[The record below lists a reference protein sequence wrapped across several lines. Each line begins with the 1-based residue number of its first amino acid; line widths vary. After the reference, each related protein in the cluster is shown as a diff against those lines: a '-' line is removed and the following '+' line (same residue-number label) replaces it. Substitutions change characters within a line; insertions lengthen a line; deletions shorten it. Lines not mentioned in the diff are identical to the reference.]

1 MAVLKITDSRTT
13 LELLGY
19 SIVCETE
26 PAVEPDRVNVSFTD
40 IIPEFKNIGSIDIA
54 SSKLYTHQYRA
65 YKELLEGKNI
75 ILRSGT
81 GSGKTEAW
89 IIYFLKKA
97 RSDSDFNAIA
107 VYPTLALSNDQVRR
121 ITAYADAVG
130 VKVLQL
136 DAPRRDKYMKEYG
149 LPWLRRRIIESQL
162 IITNP
167 AFLLHEVKKY
177 IVKPSTSLLEPVL
190 RRLNLIVI
198 DELDFYGP
206 RSLALLMA
214 MIDIVSYLSETKP
227 QVVILTATLA
237 NPRDLGEFLKEKTGR
252 DYVVIDGKPF
262 HVENH
267 LVIVLGKKL
276 EDIWSKIKDLYSE
289 LQGRRDVDED
299 VLNALRDFNEFKK
312 NPYRVLSYLEALGY
326 NVPRLGLDYA
336 EIISKYLDD
345 DGVTIVFTRS
355 IARAEE
361 VAKRVRNVNPHYSD
375 RIAVHHHLVSKEQRE
390 VIEEQARSG
399 KVKVIVSPRT
409 LTQGIDIGLV
419 VRIVHLGLP
428 EDVREFIQR
437 EGRKGRR
444 KHIPF
449 TETIII
455 PGSRWDWELLS
466 KGIEALRKWL
476 SLPLEKTIFN
486 KDNMYIKLFTG
497 IAKTISPYI
506 TGELD
511 KGEEEVLKKV
521 GVLKKDGVNKKKLK
535 WIWDRLG
542 FYEFAPPY
550 GIKRYIESKDRVKPL
565 EPIGHCDLVERFQ
578 IGCIDYSSDSMVIRH
593 RIVGKRRTVVAV
605 YEKPLWEIKFWE
617 DDALG
622 EAYEEYIEVKRR
634 WGEEPSLVKDL
645 ATGKI
650 MTHVHCVVYPPR
662 NGFGQLI
669 KVPNRVVWIVSS
681 EKPKIVSI
689 GGRHVVTRDKKTIYV
704 PSTVNGEYR
713 DYTYG
718 YIYEVDETLDTS
730 LLRLGL
736 AYIMIVLR
744 RLYGIGFETIMY
756 GVEKVG
762 DKKFFELHE
771 PEACNLINTLDWY
784 DVKRKVLSYTPDDL
798 DLILLNQVDELAY
811 ADFLSLNIDWGIVK
825 EYAAKAIDYI
835 LRDREV
841 QVELLDKLT
850 SIPKPSRALKIAVVD
865 AIIEEIDR
873 GDVFSLP
880 RLLVALTVFDGE
892 ENYTYVDLIL
902 AAPGIKPPE
911 ELRRIENIVDELLY
925 YEDYKIIVPSK
936 NMAYSLRKARLRKL
950 PTIIEESSIELSNTI
965 KGTWLESTPNDR
977 IIDATVKIFNYPKPP
992 RIEEIHKIVSKI
1004 KDKGY
1009 SKLMETEVEAL
1020 RKYIEVSSRANYVKY
1035 LLATSSK
1042 N

>member
-1 MAVLKITDSRTT
+1 MKLTNSR
-13 LELLGY
+13 ELLTKLGY
-19 SIVCETE
+19 TIVEDVE
-26 PAVEPDRVNVSFTD
+26 PAVEPERVD
-40 IIPEFKNIGSIDIA
+40 IKFVDILPGLKNLGLDSIA
-54 SSKLYTHQYRA
+54 YSKLYSHQYQA
-65 YKELLEGKNI
+65 FKELVNGKNI
-75 ILRSGT
+75 ILKSGT

-89 IIYFLKKA
+89 VIYFLLKA
-97 RSDSDFNAIA
+97 VENKNYKAIA

-121 ITAYADAVG
+121 ITAYAEAVG

-136 DAPRRDKYMKEYG
+136 DAPRRDKYVREHG
-149 LPWLRRRIIESQL
+149 IPGLRRRIIESQL

-167 AFLLHEVKKY
+167 AFLLYEVKKY
-177 IVKPSTSLLEPVL
+177 IVKPSTSILESIL
-190 RRLNLIVI
+190 RKLNLIVI

-214 MIDIVSYLSETKP
+214 MIDLITYLSETKP

-237 NPRDLGEFLKEKTGR
+237 NPEVLGEFLKEKTGR

-262 HVENH
+262 HVENR

-276 EDIWSKIKDLYSE
+276 EDIWSKVKDLYSE
-289 LQGRRDVDED
+289 LLKRRDVDED
-299 VLNALRDFNEFKK
+299 ILNALRDFNEFKK

-361 VAKRVRNVNPHYSD
+361 VAKRIKNLNPGYSN
-375 RIAVHHHLVSKEQRE
+375 RIAAHHHLVSKEQRE
-390 VIEEQARSG
+390 LIEEQARSG
-399 KVKVIVSPRT
+399 KIKVIVSPRT

-455 PGSRWDWELLS
+455 PSSRWDWDLLS

-476 SLPLEKTIFN
+476 NLPLEKTIFN

-511 KGEEEVLKKV
+511 KGEEEVLRKI
-521 GVLKKDGVNKKKLK
+521 GVLKKDGINKKKLK

-550 GIKRYIESKDRVKPL
+550 GIKRYIESKDGVKPL

-578 IGCIDYSSDSMVIRH
+578 IGCIDYSSDSMVVRH
-593 RIVGKRRTVVAV
+593 RVVGKRRIVTAV

-681 EKPKIVSI
+681 EKPKIVSV
-689 GGRHVVTRDKKTIYV
+689 GGKHVVTRDKKTIYV

-771 PEACNLINTLDWY
+771 PEACNIINTLDWY
-784 DVKRKVLSYTPDDL
+784 EVKKKVLSYSPDDL

-850 SIPKPSRALKIAVVD
+850 SIPKPSRALRIAVVD
-865 AIIEEIDR
+865 AIIEEIDK

-892 ENYTYVDLIL
+892 ENYTYIDMIL
-902 AAPGIKPPE
+902 AAPGVKPPE
-911 ELRRIENIVDELLY
+911 ELRRIENIVDELVY

-936 NMAYSLRKARLRKL
+936 NIVYSLRKARLRKL
-950 PTIIEESSIELSNTI
+950 PSIIEESSIELSSTI

-977 IIDATVKIFNYPKPP
+977 IIDATVKIFDYPKPP
-992 RIEEIHKIVSKI
+992 RIEEIHKIISRI

-1009 SKLMETEVEAL
+1009 NKLLESEVEAL
-1020 RKYIEVSSRANYVKY
+1020 RKYIEVSARANYVKY

-1042 N
+1042 NQ